1 MVEHQAQLV
10 AATLTAERM
19 ADDLR
24 RQLGVCIS
32 TGAAYVL
39 ALPVECCDEEAL
51 RQLQE
56 AGGIQLVITGAR
68 ARQLGL
74 LPEGDLPQPPLCFD
88 VSGLSLAQLAALALP
103 EKTTQALTARDA
115 APADEVQTL
124 AILLAKQAGMV
135 PAVLTVSC
143 TQVPAAL
150 SHWAVAEAGLL
161 RLWARSPLVD
171 VLPIAQANLPIQDAE
186 HAVLHSFRSRYGS
199 SVHLALVV
207 GDVAKAAAP
216 LVRVHSSCVTGDI
229 LGSLRCDCGDQLR
242 LALETIRAEG
252 AGVLIYLHQEG
263 RGIGIGNKL
272 RAYQLQEHGMDTYD
286 ANLSLGFEE
295 DERDFSLAAAILK
308 QLSISRI
315 RLLTNNPGKITA
327 LKASGIVVEG
337 RVPVVA
343 PSGKHNHDYLKA
355 KADKTGHLL

>member
-24 RQLGVCIS
+24 RQLGVCIEVGE
-32 TGAAYVL
+32 TCLL
-39 ALPVECCDEEAL
+39 ALPVECCDEDV
-51 RQLQE
+51 LQQMQS
-56 AGGIQLVITGAR
+56 AGSVQLVLTGAR

-74 LPEGDLPQPPLCFD
+74 LPEGNLPQPPLCFD
-88 VSGLSLAQLAALALP
+88 VSGVSLAQLAALALP
-103 EKTTQALTARDA
+103 EKTTQSPVRDV
-115 APADEVQTL
+115 APADEAQIL

-143 TQVPAAL
+143 KEIPVAFA
-150 SHWAVAEAGLL
+150 HWAVTKISLL

-171 VLPIAQANLPIQDAE
+171 VLPIAQANLPIQGAE
-186 HAVLHSFRSRYGS
+186 QAVLHSFRSRYGS

-207 GDVAKAAAP
+207 GDVSKAQAP

-242 LALETIRAEG
+242 LALDTIRAEG

-343 PSGKHNHDYLKA
+343 LSGKHNHDYLKA
-355 KADKTGHLL
+355 KADKTGHLF